1 MKTKITAFILVV
13 LMLAA
18 VCCPAYA
25 LSFTDVSPNAW
36 YQEAVNY
43 VSDNGLMAGTGNSR
57 FEPDTT
63 MDRAMF
69 VTTLYRIDGSPQVSG
84 SAPFSDV
91 AAGSYY
97 ADAVAWAREN
107 GVVSGV
113 GNNRFAPREPLS
125 RQQLATML
133 YQYAE
138 YKGYP
143 TVASDSLAA
152 FPDAAQVS
160 GYAAAPMR
168 WAVGAGIIAGS
179 NGRLLPNTAA
189 SRAQAAQML
198 MRFRENIVLPN
209 QSGTNPTDPTPSPAP
224 SVTPSPSPVPTPPV
238 EPAERRMKITVGGTT
253 LYAKLADNAT
263 ADAIAEKLPLTL
275 PMMDLY
281 GREMCY
287 RFDEALPATDVQ
299 TRNFQLGEIIYW
311 PPRHSFVI
319 MYHQDGEV
327 FSMQHVGQIESGVEI
342 FEETGDVTATF
353 ELVD

>member
-1 MKTKITAFILVV
+1 MKSKIIAIILAV
-13 LMLAA
+13 LMMAA
-18 VCCPAYA
+18 ICSPAYA
-25 LSFTDVSPNAW
+25 LSFSDVSPNAW
-36 YQEAVNY
+36 YQPAIDY
-43 VSDNGLMAGTGNSR
+43 VSDNGLMAGTGNNR
-57 FEPDTT
+57 FEPDTV

-69 VTTLYRIDGSPQVSG
+69 VTTLYRIDGSPQVSAG
-84 SAPFSDV
+84 SEFSDV
-91 AAGSYY
+91 PAGSYY

-125 RQQLATML
+125 RQQLAAML
-133 YQYAE
+133 HRYAE
-138 YKGYP
+138 YKGYSI
-143 TVASDSLAA
+143 TADNNLSA

-168 WAVGAGIIAGS
+168 WAVGAGIISGS
-179 NGRLLPNTAA
+179 DGRLMPNTSAN
-189 SRAQAAQML
+189 RAQAAQML
-198 MRFRENIVLPN
+198 MRFRENIVLPA
-209 QSGTNPTDPTPSPAP
+209 QSGTEPVDPTP
-224 SVTPSPSPVPTPPV
+224 TPVPTPTPT
-238 EPAERRMKITVGGTT
+238 AERRMKITVGDTV

-287 RFDEALPATDVQ
+287 RFDEALPTTDVQ

-327 FSMQHVGQIESGVEI
+327 FSMQHVGQIESGVEV
-342 FEETGDVTATF
+342 FERTGDVTVTF
-353 ELVD
+353 ELAD